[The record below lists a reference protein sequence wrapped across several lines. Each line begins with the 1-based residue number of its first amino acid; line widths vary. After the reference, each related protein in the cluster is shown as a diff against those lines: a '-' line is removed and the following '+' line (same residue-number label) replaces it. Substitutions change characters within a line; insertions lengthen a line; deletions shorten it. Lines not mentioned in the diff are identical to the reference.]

1 MPLKHALS
9 QLVEHVPTAL
19 GAILV
24 DWEGE
29 AVEQVSR
36 IDEFELKVIGAHK
49 GVILCNM
56 REIVARLGGDSLEEI
71 LVATAQ
77 TQTLMLPVTND
88 YFLIFTFA
96 QRETLGL
103 ALFEARRCVLQLREE
118 ILR

>member
-1 MPLKHALS
+1 MPLKRALQ
-9 QLVEHVPTAL
+9 QLVDHVPEAL

-29 AVEQVSR
+29 AVEQVSCM
-36 IDEFELKVIGAHK
+36 DEFELKVIGAHK

-56 REIVARLGGDSLEEI
+56 REIVARLGSDNLEEI

-77 TQTLMLPVTND
+77 TQTLMLPVTSD

-96 QRETLGL
+96 KGEHLGL
-103 ALFEARRCVLQLREE
+103 ALFESRRCVQQLREE
-118 ILR
+118 IV